1 MSDSVFDIIDK
12 KDNEQMRSAPA
23 QRLIEKL
30 SLLKNRKESYLKRWF
45 WELLQNASD
54 YNESVSVRLTV
65 NNHSV
70 KFEHDGAPF
79 SVTDVLNIISPDSN
93 KSNDEAHKDNIG
105 KFGSGLVSTH
115 ILSSCM
121 EIKGIC
127 LTDESESKYHSFS
140 LTLDRSSYVDKN
152 TLIADTATAKEQFKE
167 SLQRVD
173 AKGGFNTSIT
183 YSIGKTLP
191 DLFPVSC
198 EDINLDYL
206 YSVLPYTLCFMPKVK
221 DVSII
226 DERHGNSCYSIKRS
240 CTTDDNIDFLV
251 NRNAETTQLHFAYF
265 KKNDVSSVFRY
276 EGNEICAFPANLSK
290 IFCGLPL
297 IGTEDVGLPFLLNS
311 LAFEPTTERE
321 GVELEPGSNEKNRTL
336 FSASTELYKNIL
348 EYVEQH
354 KMRNAFYLTKLRQR
368 YNGTQASN
376 TQFYNLYVSQYKKH
390 ILSHSIVLNAKG
402 DFVPY
407 SQIYIPFK
415 DSKPDEQLFE
425 YACFLANGKFPI
437 QEDYEKWFT
446 ATDFTQFKDQKYTI
460 NNLIEAIAAYKDIY
474 SFGKEVTDVKEW
486 LRKSLEYIKNTDRYI
501 FSKHALLPNQSG
513 SFCLNTLKA
522 DVNLPQEL
530 KTIYNLLFSVKG
542 KKIEDDLLD
551 KSFDFLEV
559 VSQPCRTEDIC
570 RMIDCEIAEQYSKSN
585 GNTDALSQPFNMLYS
600 WISKSSEK
608 KEDLA
613 SWFRWYY
620 PKRASLIVDMM
631 NEGQREQALIIAK
644 SGKMDALAKLAES
657 NLTTDEIAILTAN
670 IKRLPQLLGF
680 LSDNVD
686 DQAHANLKHGD
697 EGEKIVYEDLLHKYP
712 RSKGFKVVW
721 ASKDFNE
728 QCFDFEVKRGDDT
741 ICYCDAKTT
750 SRGVANADSIPF
762 FMRKSQWEF
771 LQCLSDEIPY
781 FIARVFIGSGGV
793 IKYMRIMKKQEN
805 D

>member
-1 MSDSVFDIIDK
+1 MSDSILSIVDK

-30 SLLKNRKESYLKRWF
+30 SLLKNRKDSYLKRWF

-65 NNHSV
+65 NSHCV

-93 KSNDEAHKDNIG
+93 KGNDEKHKDNIG

-127 LTDESESKYHSFS
+127 LIDESECKYHRFS
-140 LTLDRSSYVDKN
+140 LTLDRSSYTDKN
-152 TLIADTATAKEQFKE
+152 VLISDMAAAKEQFKE
-167 SLQRVD
+167 SLERVD
-173 AKGGFNTSIT
+173 VEDGFNTSIT
-183 YSIGKTLP
+183 YHIGKTLP
-191 DLFPVSC
+191 GLSPVSC

-221 DVSII
+221 EVSIM
-226 DERHGNSCYSIKRS
+226 DERHGNDVYSIKRN
-240 CTTDDNIDFLV
+240 CITDNNIDFLI
-251 NRNAETTQLHFAYF
+251 NRNAETTQWHFAYF
-265 KKNDVSSVFRY
+265 KNNDVSSVFRY
-276 EGNEICAFPANLSK
+276 EGHEICEFPAGMSK

-297 IGTEDVGLPFLLNS
+297 VGTEDIGIPFLLNS
-311 LAFEPTTERE
+311 LSFEPTTERE

-336 FSASTELYKNIL
+336 FSASTELYKKVL

-354 KMRNAFYLTKLRQR
+354 KMRNAFHLTNIRKK

-376 TQFYNLYVSQYKKH
+376 TQFYNLYLSQYKKQ

-402 DFVPY
+402 VFVPY
-407 SQIYIPFK
+407 SQISIPFK
-415 DSKPDEQLFE
+415 ESKTDKQLLE
-425 YACFLANGKFPI
+425 YACFLSSAKFPA
-437 QEDYEKWFT
+437 QEDYERWFD
-446 ATDFTQFKDQKYTI
+446 ATDFSQFTDQKYTI
-460 NNLIEAIAAYKDIY
+460 NNLIEEIAAYKDVY
-474 SFGKEVTDVKEW
+474 SFGKEVNDVKEW
-486 LRKSLEYIKNTDRYI
+486 LRNSLEYIKNTDRYI
-501 FSKHALLPNQSG
+501 FSKQALLPNQSG

-522 DVNLPQEL
+522 DVDLPQEL
-530 KTIYNLLFSVKG
+530 KTIYNLLFSAKG
-542 KKIEDDLLD
+542 KKTEDDLLD

-559 VSQPCRTEDIC
+559 VNQSCRTEDLC
-570 RMIDCEIAEQYSKSN
+570 RMIDSEIADQYSKSN

-657 NLTTDEIAILTAN
+657 DLTTDEIAILTAN

-686 DQAHANLKHGD
+686 DKTHANLKHGD
-697 EGEKIVYEDLLHKYP
+697 EGEKIVYEDLLRKYP
-712 RSKGFKVVW
+712 RSKGFKVIW
-721 ASKDFNE
+721 ASKELNE
-728 QCFDFEVKRGDDT
+728 PCFDFEIKRGDDT
-741 ICYCDAKTT
+741 VCYCDAKTT

-771 LQCLSDEIPY
+771 LQSLSDEIPY
-781 FIARVFIGSGGV
+781 FIARVFMGSEGA

-805 D
+805 G

>member
-1 MSDSVFDIIDK
+1 MSDSVFSIVDK

-30 SLLKNRKESYLKRWF
+30 SLLKNRKDSYLKRWF

-65 NNHSV
+65 NNHCV

-93 KSNDEAHKDNIG
+93 KGNDEKHKDNIG

-127 LTDESESKYHSFS
+127 LIDESESRYHRFS
-140 LTLDRSSYVDKN
+140 LTLDRSSYIDKN
-152 TLIADTATAKEQFKE
+152 VLISEMAAAKEQFKE
-167 SLQRVD
+167 SLERVD
-173 AKGGFNTSIT
+173 SEDGFNTSIT
-183 YSIGKTLP
+183 YHIGKTLP
-191 DLFPVSC
+191 GLSPVSC

-221 DVSII
+221 EVSIM
-226 DERHGNSCYSIKRS
+226 DERHGNDVYSIKRN
-240 CTTDDNIDFLV
+240 CITDNNIDFLV
-251 NRNAETTQLHFAYF
+251 NRNAKTTQWHFAYF
-265 KKNDVSSVFRY
+265 KNNDVSSVFRY
-276 EGNEICAFPANLSK
+276 EGNEICEFPAGMSK

-297 IGTEDVGLPFLLNS
+297 VGTEDVGIPFLLNS
-311 LAFEPTTERE
+311 LSFEPTTERE

-336 FSASTELYKNIL
+336 FSASTELYKKVL

-354 KMRNAFYLTKLRQR
+354 KMRNAFHLTNIRKK

-376 TQFYNLYVSQYKKH
+376 TQFYNLYLSQYKKH
-390 ILSHSIVLNAKG
+390 ILSHSIVLNAK
-402 DFVPY
+402 DVFVPY
-407 SQIYIPFK
+407 SQISIPFK
-415 DSKPDEQLFE
+415 ESKTDKQLFE
-425 YACFLANGKFPI
+425 YACFLSSAKFPA
-437 QEDYEKWFT
+437 QEDYEKWFD
-446 ATDFTQFKDQKYTI
+446 ATDFSQFADQKYTI
-460 NNLIEAIAAYKDIY
+460 NNLIEEIAAYKDVY
-474 SFGKEVTDVKEW
+474 SFGKEVNDVKEW
-486 LRKSLEYIKNTDRYI
+486 LRNSLEYIKNTDRYI
-501 FSKHALLPNQSG
+501 FSKKALLPNQSG

-522 DVNLPQEL
+522 DVDLPQEL
-530 KTIYNLLFSVKG
+530 KTIYNLLFSAKE
-542 KKIEDDLLD
+542 KRIEDDLLD

-559 VSQPCRTEDIC
+559 VNLPCRTEDLC
-570 RMIDCEIAEQYSKSN
+570 RMIDSEIADQYSKSN

-600 WISKSSEK
+600 WVSKSTEK

-657 NLTTDEIAILTAN
+657 DLTTDEIAILTAN

-686 DQAHANLKHGD
+686 DKTHANLKHGD
-697 EGEKIVYEDLLHKYP
+697 EGEKIVYEDLLRKYP
-712 RSKGFKVVW
+712 RSKGFKVIW
-721 ASKDFNE
+721 ASKELNE
-728 QCFDFEVKRGDDT
+728 PCFDFEVKRGDDT
-741 ICYCDAKTT
+741 VCYCDAKTT

-771 LQCLSDEIPY
+771 LQSLSEEIPY
-781 FIARVFIGSGGV
+781 FIARVFMGSEGI

-805 D
+805 G